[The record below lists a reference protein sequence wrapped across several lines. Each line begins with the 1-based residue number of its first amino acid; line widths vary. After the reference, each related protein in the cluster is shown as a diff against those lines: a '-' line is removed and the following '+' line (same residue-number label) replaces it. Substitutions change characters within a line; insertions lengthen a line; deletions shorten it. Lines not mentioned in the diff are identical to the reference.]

1 MEALHWAFAAQRDHL
16 QSDGKLGDSEAAFF
30 EDSRLEHFWNDAT
43 KHLRGMVSD
52 GSSAPHAAAEITGA
66 FLVPLWL
73 GYGATENRGL
83 GEAKSRKAAL
93 LESAARSNALR
104 PKAVKL
110 AHDLADLLDQIEDE
124 TGVPDAL
131 RMWELVQDVLPN
143 VVQGIKS
150 AKCYVPIPTAAYG
163 PRVSAALR
171 HLATK
176 LDDPVVFQAP
186 GMQSAKVTWRDWL
199 REAYTNARHELD
211 PPLEL
216 READW
221 VALVRVL
228 FPDLAGRPS
237 RESVADVLR
246 EFRQQA
252 SDGGIFKT

>member
-1 MEALHWAFAAQRDHL
+1 
-16 QSDGKLGDSEAAFF
+16 
-30 EDSRLEHFWNDAT
+30 
-43 KHLRGMVSD
+43 
-52 GSSAPHAAAEITGA
+52 
-66 FLVPLWL
+66 
-73 GYGATENRGL
+73 
-83 GEAKSRKAAL
+83 L

-124 TGVPDAL
+124 TGAPDAL
-131 RMWELVQDVLPN
+131 RMWELAQDVLPH
-143 VVQGIKS
+143 VMQGIKS

-186 GMQSAKVTWRDWL
+186 GMQSAKVTWRDWI
-199 REAYTNARHELD
+199 REAYTNACHELD
-211 PPLEL
+211 PPIEL

-228 FPDLAGRPS
+228 FPDPAGRPS

-252 SDGGIFKT
+252 SDGGIFQL